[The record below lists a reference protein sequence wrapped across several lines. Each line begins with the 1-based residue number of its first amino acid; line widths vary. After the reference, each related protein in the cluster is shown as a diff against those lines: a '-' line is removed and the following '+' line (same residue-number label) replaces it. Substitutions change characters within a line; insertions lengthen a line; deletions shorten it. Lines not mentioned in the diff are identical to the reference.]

1 MTTRALTPYQAQME
15 KLRDTLSKAM
25 PKIADVLPA
34 HIPAKRLHRILLAQF
49 TESSKLWECSPGSV
63 IGSILESA
71 QIGLEVAVGGQCW
84 LIPFKRKST
93 LVIGYKGYKDL
104 AYRTGYVGAF
114 NAEAV
119 YENDTFTYHRAFG
132 HGDEPYIVHD
142 LNESPLAERG
152 HLRGAYCAVQMKS
165 GQWVLKYL
173 SKPEVLERRKR
184 SRMADRPGSVWV
196 SDERAMWIKTAVRA
210 AAPLLPADYNFSR
223 AHDLDTQ
230 ADLGKQDLTVKPGDF
245 NVSEAEWEDVK
256 GEADERRE
264 RTEGDRAPSG
274 EHQAPAGGDD
284 PA

>member
-1 MTTRALTPYQAQME
+1 MTTRALTPYQEQMT
-15 KLRDTLSKAM
+15 KLRDTLTNAM

-93 LVIGYKGYKDL
+93 LVIGYKGFKDL
-104 AYRTGYVGAF
+104 AYRTGAVGAF

-119 YENDTFTYHRAFG
+119 YENDSFKYHRAFG
-132 HGDEPYIVHD
+132 GGNEPYIVHEP
-142 LNESPLAERG
+142 NEAPIAERG

-173 SKPEVLERRKR
+173 SKPEVLERKAR
-184 SRMADRPGSVWV
+184 SRMATRPGSVWI
-196 SDERAMWIKTAVRA
+196 SDERAMWIKTAVRG

-230 ADLGKQDLTVKPGDF
+230 ADLGKQDLSVEPKDF
-245 NVSEAEWEDVK
+245 DVSEAQWEDVK
-256 GEADERRE
+256 GEADGQRDGEEDRRPGGSE
-264 RTEGDRAPSG
+264 PANG
-274 EHQAPAGGDD
+274 E
-284 PA
+284 